1 MTSYIERRKF
11 LATLGGAA
19 VAWPLAARAQ
29 QPVMPVV
36 GFLRGTSSADSG
48 HLVAV
53 FRQGLREAGVVG
65 RCGLSYRMGVSEII
79 LVPLPKRLRICGR
92 HLFHIVAQLGKFASD
107 VVRSH
112 PRFDANETR
121 RQVRKPRG
129 NASAR
134 HFFSQH
140 DGAAGIEA
148 DHVKRVFAH
157 IYFRWWPLR
166 GWSSK
171 AWWCSLS

>member
-1 MTSYIERRKF
+1 MNDPQPEGHMASYLGRRKF

-79 LVPLPKRLRICGR
+79 LVPLPKRLCIRGR
-92 HLFHIVAQLGKFASD
+92 NLLPIVTKRGKLTSNI
-107 VVRSH
+107 VCRHSC
-112 PRFDANETR
+112 FDANEAGW
-121 RQVRKPRG
+121 QVRKPRCD
-129 NASAR
+129 ASAR
-134 HFFSQH
+134 DLLSQH
-140 DGAAGIEA
+140 RGARRIET
-148 DHVKRVFAH
+148 DHMKCA
-157 IYFRWWPLR
+157 L
-166 GWSSK
+166 
-171 AWWCSLS
+171 A